1 MRIASIIAA
10 SVVGLLSLGLLAAGG
25 ALLWGDSKKDEQG
38 YLTTATHRFHTQTYA
53 LASDNLDLDLDG
65 LEDVVD
71 PDAYGK
77 LRLKVD
83 PRTDAPVFVGIAR
96 TRDVTSY
103 LDGTLHDRVE
113 DVSFDPFSADYDLQA
128 GTARPDAPGT
138 QDIWDASA
146 HGSGT
151 QTISWDVREGDW
163 SIVVMNDDGSQG
175 VDAGVSVGAKL
186 GFLAPLG
193 WGLTIG
199 GLLAL
204 GLAGALV
211 VVAIRVPRREAVPA

>member
-10 SVVGLLSLGLLAAGG
+10 SVVGLFSLGLLAAGG

-38 YLTTATHRFHTQTYA
+38 YHTTASHRFHTNTYA

-65 LEDVVD
+65 LEDVID

-83 PRTDAPVFVGIAR
+83 PRTDTPVFVGIAR
-96 TRDVTSY
+96 TDDVSRY
-103 LDGTLHDRVE
+103 LDPTSHDLVK
-113 DVSFDPFSADYDLQA
+113 DVSFDPFRADYELQ
-128 GTARPDAPGT
+128 GGPTRPDAPAT
-138 QDIWDASA
+138 QNIWAASA

-151 QTISWDVREGDW
+151 QTVTWDVKGGDW
-163 SIVVMNDDGSQG
+163 SIVVMNDDGSRG
-175 VDAGVSVGAKL
+175 VDAGVSAGAKL

-211 VVAIRVPRREAVPA
+211 VVAVRVPRRQAVPA

>member
-10 SVVGLLSLGLLAAGG
+10 SVVGLFSLGLLAAGG
-25 ALLWGDSKKDEQG
+25 ALLWGDAKKDEQG
-38 YLTTATHRFHTQTYA
+38 YVTSASHRFHTNTYA

-65 LEDVVD
+65 LEDVID
-71 PDAYGK
+71 SDAYGK
-77 LRLKVD
+77 LRLKIA
-83 PRTDAPVFVGIAR
+83 PRTDTPLFVGIAR
-96 TRDVTSY
+96 TRDVTRY
-103 LDGTLHDRVE
+103 LDGTTHDLVR
-113 DVSFDPFSADYDLQA
+113 DVSFDPFRADYDLQA

-138 QDIWDASA
+138 QDIWSASA
-146 HGSGT
+146 HGSGA
-151 QTISWDVREGDW
+151 QTLTWDVEDGDW
-163 SIVVMNDDGSQG
+163 SIVVMNDDGSRG
-175 VDAGVSVGAKL
+175 VDAGVSAGAKV

-211 VVAIRVPRREAVPA
+211 VVAVRVPGRRAVAA

>member
-1 MRIASIIAA
+1 MRIAPIIAA

-38 YLTTATHRFHTQTYA
+38 YLTTASHRFHTHTYA

-96 TRDVTSY
+96 THDVTPY
-103 LDGTLHDRVE
+103 LDGTLHDLVE

-128 GTARPDAPGT
+128 GTARPDAPGA

-151 QTISWDVREGDW
+151 QTVTWDVREGDW

-175 VDAGVSVGAKL
+175 VHAGVSVGAKL

-211 VVAIRVPRREAVPA
+211 LVAVRVPRREAVPA

>member
-10 SVVGLLSLGLLAAGG
+10 SVVGLLSIGLLAAGG

-38 YLTTATHRFHTQTYA
+38 YLSTASHRFSTHSYA
-53 LASDNLDLDLDG
+53 LATDNLDLDLDG
-65 LEDVVD
+65 LDDVID

-77 LRLKVD
+77 LRLQVD

-96 TRDVTSY
+96 TRDVTRY
-103 LDGTLHDRVE
+103 LDGTGHTLVE
-113 DVSFDPFSADYDLQA
+113 DVSLHPFRADYRDQP
-128 GTARPDAPGT
+128 GTARPDAPGR
-138 QDIWDASA
+138 QDIWGASV
-146 HGSGT
+146 HGTGT
-151 QTISWDVREGDW
+151 QTLTWDVEDGDW
-163 SIVVMNDDGSQG
+163 SIVVMNDDASAG
-175 VDAGVSVGAKL
+175 VDARVSAGAKL

-193 WGLTIG
+193 WGVTIG

-211 VVAIRVPRREAVPA
+211 VVAVRVPGREAVAA